1 MKKISKKLFLLL
13 CVTTTTNQGE
23 SKVDPKENFADKV
36 EVVAIAVK
44 DVVADT
50 AGTVKRGV
58 AAGTEVA
65 KGFIAS
71 TAAKVKI
78 ALQEARAKQ
87 ADKRAQEALEKNH
100 KAQKMLAE
108 TQEQL
113 KLAQA
118 ALQNT
123 QKAMYNKN

>member
-1 MKKISKKLFLLL
+1 MNISKKLSLLL
-13 CVTTTTNQGE
+13 FFTATTNYGE
-23 SKVDPKENFADKV
+23 SKPEPKEKFVDKV

-58 AAGTEVA
+58 AAGADVA

-87 ADKRAQEALEKNH
+87 ADKRAQEALEKNE
-100 KAQKMLAE
+100 KAQKMLAD

-113 KLAQA
+113 KIAQA
-118 ALQNT
+118 TLQQT
-123 QKAMYNKN
+123 QKAIYIRD